1 MLPAWLNV
9 WMARP
14 SFNTGVYLLSL
25 YVPKLTSS
33 ARITKE
39 GPSPHSFN
47 PYSPSSSALYNL
59 LRPLLLL
66 RAIAPPILHNDLL
79 IVLLHPHNLTHT
91 FLLDPNLFTLA
102 KQAAQNGGE
111 SSRNLHEP
119 QTPYERRPSTASNT
133 PSSINAP
140 PLLPIVFFIPRF
152 SAHEFMRLA
161 DDIQRSLY
169 QFDSTSNHA
178 VV

>member
-1 MLPAWLNV
+1 
-9 WMARP
+9 
-14 SFNTGVYLLSL
+14 
-25 YVPKLTSS
+25 
-33 ARITKE
+33 E

-47 PYSPSSSALYNL
+47 PYSPSSLALYNL
-59 LRPLLLL
+59 LRPLLL

-79 IVLLHPHNLTHT
+79 IVLLHPHNLSHT

-119 QTPYERRPSTASNT
+119 QTRFRRGA
-133 PSSINAP
+133 
-140 PLLPIVFFIPRF
+140 FG
-152 SAHEFMRLA
+152 
-161 DDIQRSLY
+161 
-169 QFDSTSNHA
+169 